1 MGIDNDTINEE
12 LSLAEATG
20 SSSSVDPYFQ
30 LPPVQSSLS
39 ENSQMSIRWIK
50 NVWSRWVQACYKKD
64 PEFFGTSLDNVLF
77 KMPWLTEN
85 YLSAYFL
92 EVRKNSG
99 EEYPPKTLAA
109 MLNIMQMM
117 VVDNGGKIN
126 LIKDPEFLNVRKH
139 LDSRM
144 KFLTKS
150 GQQPEKRQAA
160 VITEEMEQEL
170 WSKQILG
177 DDDPTKLLRT
187 VFFLIGKHF
196 ALRSREE
203 HRNLKAFQNI
213 KLVGMGRDEKVVYLE
228 DFAKNNQ
235 GGLRHAKHSPK
246 TGFIF
251 PTGEKLSCS
260 FNKEIC
266 IVNPSKCKPILLPSS
281 K

>member
-1 MGIDNDTINEE
+1 MDIDNDTIKEE

-85 YLSAYFL
+85 YLSAFFL

-144 KFLTKS
+144 KFLTRS
-150 GQQPEKRQAA
+150 GQHPEKLQAA
-160 VITEEMEQEL
+160 VITEE
-170 WSKQILG
+170 
-177 DDDPTKLLRT
+177 
-187 VFFLIGKHF
+187 
-196 ALRSREE
+196 
-203 HRNLKAFQNI
+203 
-213 KLVGMGRDEKVVYLE
+213 
-228 DFAKNNQ
+228 
-235 GGLRHAKHSPK
+235 
-246 TGFIF
+246 
-251 PTGEKLSCS
+251 
-260 FNKEIC
+260 
-266 IVNPSKCKPILLPSS
+266 
-281 K
+281 